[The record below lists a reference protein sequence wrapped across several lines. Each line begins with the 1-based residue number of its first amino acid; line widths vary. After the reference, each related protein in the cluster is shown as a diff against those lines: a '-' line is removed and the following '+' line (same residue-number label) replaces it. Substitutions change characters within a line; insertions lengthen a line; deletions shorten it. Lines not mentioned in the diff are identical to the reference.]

1 MKFKCIYAKVKQK
14 TDTYYRHTYQSVA
27 GEVSNRRWRNL
38 RRELEKSGMR
48 VTISSLKMFARFK
61 SQFPRTTITKKS
73 LEVYEQFQNKYSSY
87 PEISGGMLLEILRE
101 MKPTV
106 TDRMLINSWYK
117 ANLSFSKQANYSYED
132 ACKVVFF
139 TAITRNK

>member
-1 MKFKCIYAKVKQK
+1 MHFTNVKQK
-14 TDTYYRHTYQSVA
+14 TDTYYRQTYQSVA
-27 GEVSNRRWRNL
+27 GEVSNRRWRSL

-48 VTISSLKMFARFK
+48 ITVNSLKMFARFK

-73 LEVYEQFQNKYSSY
+73 LEVYEQFQNKFSSH
-87 PEISGGMLLEILRE
+87 PEISGDKLLEILKE
-101 MKPTV
+101 IKPNV
-106 TDRMLINSWYK
+106 TDRMLINAWYK

>member
-1 MKFKCIYAKVKQK
+1 MYFANVKQK
-14 TDTYYRHTYQSVA
+14 TDTYYRQTYQSVA

-48 VTISSLKMFARFK
+48 ITVSSLKMFARFK

-87 PEISGGMLLEILRE
+87 PEIAGNKLLEILRE
-101 MKPTV
+101 IKPTV

-132 ACKVVFF
+132 ACKIIFF